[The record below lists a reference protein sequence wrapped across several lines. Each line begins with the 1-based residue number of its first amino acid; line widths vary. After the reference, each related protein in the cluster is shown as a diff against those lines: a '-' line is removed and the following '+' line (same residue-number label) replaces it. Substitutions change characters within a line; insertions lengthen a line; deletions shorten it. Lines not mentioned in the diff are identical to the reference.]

1 MKWHALMW
9 ILWPSF
15 LMAALASAVFF
26 ALVDPMDVTIFGYFR
41 PERETLYAAG
51 FFFFWSM
58 AALSSFLTMF
68 LATKDK
74 KAADPANF

>member
-15 LMAALASAVFF
+15 LMAVLASAVFF

-51 FFFFWSM
+51 FFFLWSM
-58 AALSSFLTMF
+58 AALSSLLTLFM
-68 LATKDK
+68 APTDK
-74 KAADPANF
+74 KEAHPATF

>member
-1 MKWHALMW
+1 MRWHALMW

-15 LMAALASAVFF
+15 LMAGLASAVAF
-26 ALVDPMDVTIFGYFR
+26 ALVDPLDVTIFGHIH

-58 AALSSFLTMF
+58 GALSSFLTIF
-68 LATKDK
+68 LAPKDK
-74 KAADPANF
+74 KVDDAVTF